1 MTKRLVSLH
10 LSNERNSVGQS
21 WAAQFMD
28 QMLEWQHFSV
38 STLVSKHISSLTQ
51 RTSKVIFLNGRK
63 NPGYNCPAWHTAC
76 FFFFFFLH
84 TRNYFSLRLLT
95 LGTTVTHFIQL
106 HISSL
111 NQRIIF
117 ADSWFGRVAN
127 LSCTPLRNW
136 TTPPLSHARGP
147 EVQLLRG
154 NYTDPPPLTCHQILI
169 TFGEI
174 NTKLIPYQADRASSS
189 SSSSMHLTLPTPLVP
204 LYRGA
209 VKAPWAALVA
219 AVVAAWR
226 TAWLAMTPVA
236 NSAWAFWKL
245 ASVCLYR
252 LWIWRRGRA
261 EHADTWY
268 TQQFII
274 ISCTLWGVKMI
285 RTTWS
290 RAIIQTVCYLHTASW
305 QVHHLGAVDCQQVRM
320 QLNNLDSAVFGRCDR
335 VHHVTISPYSFFA
348 LWKAF
353 TSTAHNKY

>member
-76 FFFFFFLH
+76 FFCFFFLH

-117 ADSWFGRVAN
+117 ADSWFGRVPN

-154 NYTDPPPLTCHQILI
+154 NYTDPPPPHLPSNSNHLWGNKYQTDPLSSWQGLLLFFFLHASHPPDPSCPSLSRSGEGPLGGAGGGGGGRLTYSLI
-169 TFGEI
+169 GHDSGGELGLGLLEAGVGLPVQAVDL
-174 NTKLIPYQADRASSS
+174 KKGKSRARWHLI
-189 SSSSMHLTLPTPLVP
+189 H
-204 LYRGA
+204 
-209 VKAPWAALVA
+209 A
-219 AVVAAWR
+219 AVHHHIMHIVRGENDTHNLISGYYSDCLLSTHCFMAGAPPGRSWLPASTDAA
-226 TAWLAMTPVA
+226 
-236 NSAWAFWKL
+236 
-245 ASVCLYR
+245 
-252 LWIWRRGRA
+252 
-261 EHADTWY
+261 
-268 TQQFII
+268 
-274 ISCTLWGVKMI
+274 
-285 RTTWS
+285 
-290 RAIIQTVCYLHTASW
+290 
-305 QVHHLGAVDCQQVRM
+305 
-320 QLNNLDSAVFGRCDR
+320 
-335 VHHVTISPYSFFA
+335 
-348 LWKAF
+348 
-353 TSTAHNKY
+353 